1 MYILWCLLTICHL
14 SCVASGHFC
23 PVGTAAAVPCP
34 VGTLGQ
40 VTRAQSEA
48 ACVPCPTGLYCSSP
62 GTSQP
67 QGMISSH
74 PFFFIRAQVLVCD
87 CIMWT
92 NYCFICRP
100 VPAGLFLPRRV
111 SKSCSSEYNWLPQE
125 WPLSAGSLLP
135 FWNPNASAL
144 PSRQHSWPHRC
155 VQTHTFILI

>member
-1 MYILWCLLTICHL
+1 MLFSLLTICCL
-14 SCVASGHFC
+14 FCVASGHFC

-67 QGMISSH
+67 QGLISSH
-74 PFFFIRAQVLVCD
+74 TLVLVSD
-87 CIMWT
+87 CIIYT
-92 NYCFICRP
+92 NCCFVCRP

-111 SKSCSSEYNWLPQE
+111 SKSCTSEYDWLPPE
-125 WPLSAGSLLP
+125 WPLPTGSLLP
-135 FWNPNASAL
+135 FWNPNALAL
-144 PSRQHSWPHRC
+144 PSRQHS
-155 VQTHTFILI
+155 